1 MDNGPKIAQVAFLV
15 GDPARANMLTRLM
28 NGQALTASEL
38 TYVSGV
44 SPQTAS
50 GHLAKLSDAGLLSL
64 EKLGR
69 QRYFRLASP
78 IVAQMLEGLM
88 VVAQDG
94 PARSKTHWR
103 GGDALR
109 NARTCYDH
117 MAGRLAVRIAEGLI
131 ERSHI
136 VLAEDGGCLTAAG
149 RAFLESIG
157 VDLSSPP
164 RRRIFC
170 RPCLDW
176 SERRPHL
183 AGFVGAVL
191 LRYAF
196 DRSWI
201 QRVKDSRALAIT
213 PAGEQG
219 FAETFG
225 ITVDGDLSC
234 PSRRR
239 VTLNICA

>member
-38 TYVSGV
+38 AYVSGV

-50 GHLAKLSDAGLLSL
+50 GHLAKLSDAELLSL

-69 QRYFRLASP
+69 HRYFRLTSP

-109 NARTCYDH
+109 NARTCYD
-117 MAGRLAVRIAEGLI
+117 
-131 ERSHI
+131 
-136 VLAEDGGCLTAAG
+136 TWPAALPS
-149 RAFLESIG
+149 A
-157 VDLSSPP
+157 SPK
-164 RRRIFC
+164 
-170 RPCLDW
+170 
-176 SERRPHL
+176 
-183 AGFVGAVL
+183 A
-191 LRYAF
+191 
-196 DRSWI
+196 
-201 QRVKDSRALAIT
+201 
-213 PAGEQG
+213 
-219 FAETFG
+219 
-225 ITVDGDLSC
+225 
-234 PSRRR
+234 
-239 VTLNICA
+239 